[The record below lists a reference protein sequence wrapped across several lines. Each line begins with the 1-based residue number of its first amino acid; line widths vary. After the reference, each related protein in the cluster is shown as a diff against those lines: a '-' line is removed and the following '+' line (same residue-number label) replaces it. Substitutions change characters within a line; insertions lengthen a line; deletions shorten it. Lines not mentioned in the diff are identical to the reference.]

1 VNGEAREARQ
11 REIWFVDLDPI
22 IGREQA
28 GRRPALVVSV
38 DQIGTGPS
46 GPCIVVPLTTTQ
58 RPNPLYIEI
67 APPEGGIRE
76 RCWAMPEMVRSISR
90 RRLVERS
97 GAVRPAT
104 LEAVIGRIR
113 LLTRPPA

>member
-46 GPCIVVPLTTTQ
+46 GLCIVVPLTTTQ

-90 RRLVERS
+90 RRLVERW

-104 LEAVIGRIR
+104 LEAVLGRIR